1 MALTY
6 VGHGAAAAFS
16 AVSSIIVLTPA
27 GLATDDLLVVVVGF
41 EQVAAGS
48 GPWISGTPQLGWSR
62 ACYQSPAGTGSG
74 IEIWT
79 ANWKFGGQTT
89 FNFFVARTG
98 IARESAYR
106 CPAIGGPALDKA
118 TTAQH
123 TGDNPVCPSID
134 TNRDNTTVVHCAAMK
149 LKSPGYVYPA
159 PDTKRWDNARAG
171 VFGNVEAA
179 LGDRNQAAAGTSG
192 TYTITAATPTGS
204 NEGATATLAVGCTSK
219 VSRLPYM
226 HAGP

>member
-1 MALTY
+1 MAVSY

-16 AVSSIIVLTPA
+16 AVPSIIVLVPA
-27 GLATDDLLVVVVGF
+27 ALQVNDLLVVVVGF
-41 EQVAAGS
+41 ESVAAGS

-62 ACYQSPAGTGSG
+62 ACYQSPSATGSG

-89 FNFFVARTG
+89 FNFFTSRTG

-106 CPAIGGPALDKA
+106 CPDIGGPAVDSTA
-118 TTAQH
+118 TQQH
-123 TGDNPVCPSID
+123 TGNNPVCPSVV
-134 TNRDNTTVVHCAAMK
+134 TQRDNATVVHCAAMK

-159 PDTKRWDNARAG
+159 PDTKHWDNARAG

-179 LGDRNQAAAGTSG
+179 LGDRVQAASGASG
-192 TYTITAATPTGS
+192 TYTITATASAAGQV
-204 NEGATATLAVGCTSK
+204 GATATLAVGCTSK
-219 VSRLPYM
+219 RSRLPYM